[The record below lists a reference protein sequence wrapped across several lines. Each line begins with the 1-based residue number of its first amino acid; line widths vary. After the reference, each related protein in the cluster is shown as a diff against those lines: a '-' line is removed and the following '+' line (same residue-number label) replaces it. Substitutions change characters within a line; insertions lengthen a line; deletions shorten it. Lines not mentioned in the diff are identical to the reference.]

1 MITPTDSMPR
11 ERRPRPRAPSSF
23 KYPIWLKAPLILIG
37 LSLVVVVMSFG
48 KFILMPLAFAALISI
63 LLSPV
68 IQKFES
74 WKLNRISSILLGLLL
89 IIVVFSG
96 IMSLIAIQ
104 IIQFADQI
112 PEIADSLKS
121 ATAQGFKLVEG
132 ITGVTVQEQT
142 EYARNGIANF
152 FETGGEFIRTF
163 MSATRDALLFFGLLP
178 IFIFFMLYY
187 KEMYQTFLEKSFAT
201 SQNSKIDQVIVRV
214 KKVTQ
219 NYLVGLFI
227 VMTIMAILNTIG
239 LFIIGLEYA
248 LFWGVFASVLAVIPF
263 IGAILGSV
271 PPILF
276 AFIIQDSL
284 ILPLLVLAVFVSVQ
298 LIESSILT
306 PRIIGSQ
313 VSINPMVAIIF
324 LFIGGEIWGIGGMIL
339 FIPLI
344 GMLRV
349 GFTQVEELKP
359 YAYLLG
365 NVKEYKRVA
374 RNEEVQE
381 KAEIQ

>member
-1 MITPTDSMPR
+1 MPR
-11 ERRPRPRAPSSF
+11 ERRPRSRASSN
-23 KYPIWLKAPLILIG
+23 KYPIWLKGTVILIG
-37 LSLVVVVMSFG
+37 LCLLVVIMVVG
-48 KFILMPLAFAALISI
+48 KFMLMPLAFAALISI

-74 WKLNRISSILLGLLL
+74 WKLDRASSIILSMLL
-89 IIVVFSG
+89 ITVIFAG
-96 IMSLIAIQ
+96 IMSLLAVQ
-104 IIQFADQI
+104 LIQFVDRV
-112 PEIADSLKS
+112 PEIADSLKK
-121 ATAQGFKLVEG
+121 ATARGFELIET
-132 ITGVTVQEQT
+132 ITGVTAQEQA
-142 EYARNGIANF
+142 EYVRSGIANF

-187 KEMYQTFLEKSFAT
+187 KEMYQTFLKKSFAT
-201 SQNSKIDQVIVRV
+201 SQNTKIDDVIVRV

-239 LFIIGLEYA
+239 LLIVGLEYA
-248 LFWGVFASVLAVIPF
+248 LFWGIFASVLAVVPF

-276 AFIIQDSL
+276 ALIIQDSL

-313 VSINPMVAIIF
+313 VSINPLVAIIV
-324 LFIGGEIWGIGGMIL
+324 LFIGAEIWGIGGMIL

-365 NVKEYKRVA
+365 NVTEYKRIN
-374 RNEEVQE
+374 RNEEIQE
-381 KAEIQ
+381 EID

>member
-1 MITPTDSMPR
+1 MTR
-11 ERRPRPRAPSSF
+11 EKRPRPRPPSTIT
-23 KYPIWLKAPLILIG
+23 YPIWVKAPLILIG
-37 LSLVVVVMSFG
+37 LYLIGVIMSIG
-48 KFILMPLAFAALISI
+48 KFILMPLAFAALFSI
-63 LLSPV
+63 LLNPI

-74 WKLNRISSILLGLLL
+74 WKLNRISSILLGLLS
-89 IIVVFSG
+89 ITVIFAG
-96 IMSLIAIQ
+96 IMSLIVIQ
-104 IIQFADQI
+104 FIQFADRI
-112 PEIADSLKS
+112 PEIADSLKN
-121 ATAQGFKLVEG
+121 ATGKGFLFVEG
-132 ITGVTVQEQT
+132 ITGVTAQEQA
-142 EYARNGIANF
+142 EYVRNGITNF
-152 FETGGEFIRTF
+152 FETGGEFIQTF
-163 MSATRDALLFFGLLP
+163 MSATRDVLLFFGLLP

-187 KEMYQTFLEKSFAT
+187 KEMYQTFLEKSFVK
-201 SQNSKIDQVIVRV
+201 SQNTKIEQVVTRV

-227 VMTIMAILNTIG
+227 VMAIMGVLNTIG
-239 LFIIGLEYA
+239 LFIVGLEHA
-248 LFWGVFASVLAVIPF
+248 IFWGVFASILAVIPF

-276 AFIIQDSL
+276 AIIIQDSL
-284 ILPLLVLAVFVSVQ
+284 ILPILVLAVFVSVQ

-359 YAYLLG
+359 YAYILG
-365 NVKEYKRVA
+365 NVTEYKRVV
-374 RNEEVQE
+374 RNEEIQE